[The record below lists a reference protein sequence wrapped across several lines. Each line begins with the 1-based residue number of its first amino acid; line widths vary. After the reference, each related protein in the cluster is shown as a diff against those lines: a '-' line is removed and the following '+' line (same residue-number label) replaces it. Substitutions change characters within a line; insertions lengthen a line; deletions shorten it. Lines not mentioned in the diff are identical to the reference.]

1 VAVGRYHRKTDGSGF
16 DTKLYLQISQQ
27 AAQSMTS
34 ADIKIHKLSSLFS
47 CSIHD

>member
-1 VAVGRYHRKTDGSGF
+1 VAVGRYHRKTNGSGF
-16 DTKLYLQISQQ
+16 DTKLYLQTQQ

-34 ADIKIHKLSSLFS
+34 AADIKIHKLSSLFS